1 MGFNFHG
8 WLIVTIFVGLIFADA
23 STRAHYVL
31 YIQAFFVD
39 LIFAVRRSSTK
50 TTRIGP
56 LENLP
61 LYSRRI
67 IVNLV
72 NEFLASSAD

>member
-1 MGFNFHG
+1 MGFNFRG
-8 WLIVTIFVGLIFADA
+8 WLIVITFVDLIFADA

-39 LIFAVRRSSTK
+39 LIFAVRRSSAK
-50 TTRIGP
+50 TARIGP
-56 LENLP
+56 LKNFP

-72 NEFLASSAD
+72 NEFLGQLS